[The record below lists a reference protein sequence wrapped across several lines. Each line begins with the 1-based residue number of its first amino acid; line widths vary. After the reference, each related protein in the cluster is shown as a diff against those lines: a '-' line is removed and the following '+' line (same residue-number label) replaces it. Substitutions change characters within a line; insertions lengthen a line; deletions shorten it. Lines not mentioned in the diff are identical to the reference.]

1 MTRKNPTAQRGRC
14 GALADEW
21 EAISKRRGMSDNES
35 YRAGDRQAAIEIEL
49 IATPAKTMT
58 DIIAK
63 ARILKEWER
72 QRVTSSM
79 RISFS
84 RGACSPTWSA
94 WRDSKTT
101 SADTGPAPAGL
112 FVDHETSRISLHH
125 PARAWAS
132 HSRAAHA
139 E

>member
-63 ARILKEWER
+63 ARILKEWAR
-72 QRVTSSM
+72 QRVSVLDEDQFLARSLL
-79 RISFS
+79 
-84 RGACSPTWSA
+84 
-94 WRDSKTT
+94 
-101 SADTGPAPAGL
+101 ADL
-112 FVDHETSRISLHH
+112 ERM
-125 PARAWAS
+125 AR
-132 HSRAAHA
+132 
-139 E
+139 